1 MFTGITQGIGIL
13 QYLDRQPHMAHIG
26 VALPDNLSTGIMQGA
41 SISLN
46 GVCLTVVKQSGSV
59 VYFDVIEETLL
70 RTTLSGVTVGYPF
83 NVERALKFGDELGGH
98 ILSGH
103 VMGTALV
110 QRVEERDGQQKVI
123 HLQCSPTWMDY
134 ILPKG
139 FIALNGASLTVVETT
154 CDGFSV
160 HLIPETLKVTNLG
173 HLKEG
178 DKVNVEIDHQTQT
191 IVATVQEY
199 LKRMK
204 L

>member
-26 VALPDNLSTGIMQGA
+26 VALPDNLSTGIVQGA

-46 GVCLTVVKQSGSV
+46 GVCLTVVKQAGPV
-59 VYFDVIEETLL
+59 VYFDVVEETLR
-70 RTTLSGVTVGYPF
+70 RTTFNDVAIGCPF

-103 VMGTALV
+103 VMGTAV
-110 QRVEERDGQQKVI
+110 VREEVNKDDQQKVL
-123 HLQCSPTWMDY
+123 HLQCPPFWMDY

-173 HLKEG
+173 QLKVG
-178 DKVNVEIDHQTQT
+178 DKLNVEIDHQTQT
-191 IVATVQEY
+191 IVTAVQEY

>member
-13 QYLDRQPHMAHIG
+13 KYLDRQPHMAHIG
-26 VALPDNLSTGIMQGA
+26 VALPDNLSIGIDQGA

-70 RTTLSGVTVGYPF
+70 RTTFSDVTVGYLF

-110 QRVEERDGQQKVI
+110 QKVEDRDGQQKVL
-123 HLQCSPTWMDY
+123 HLQCPTTWMDY

-139 FIALNGASLTVVETT
+139 FIALNGASLTIVETT

-173 HLKEG
+173 QLKA
-178 DKVNVEIDHQTQT
+178 DDQVNVEIDHQTQT
-191 IVATVQEY
+191 IVTTVQEY
-199 LKRMK
+199 LKRIK